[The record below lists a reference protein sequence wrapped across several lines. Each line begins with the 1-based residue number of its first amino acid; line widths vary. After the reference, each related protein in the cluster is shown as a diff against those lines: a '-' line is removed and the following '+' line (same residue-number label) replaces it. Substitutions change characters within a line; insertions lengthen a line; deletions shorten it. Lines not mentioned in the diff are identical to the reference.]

1 MRRIS
6 QVAGILIVGAVLAGA
21 AVAATSG
28 TSLTLVAYS
37 TPKAAYSQL
46 IPAFQNTAAGKDVT
60 FSQSYG
66 PSGTQSQLVLRGL
79 KADVVMFS
87 LYPDMERLVG
97 PGIVAANWNAD
108 AYHGMVTDSVVVLS
122 VRPGNPKHI
131 KGWDDLIKQGVD
143 VITPN
148 PFISGGARWNV
159 MAAYGAQLKA
169 GKSPKQAYDYLVKL
183 FKNVSVQDKSARE
196 SLNTF
201 AGGKGDV
208 LIGYENEAIFA
219 KKNNVPLQYIVPSS
233 TILIENP
240 IAATKSAPPQAK
252 AFVQWLRTPA
262 AQKIWAD
269 NGYRPVVKSV
279 LQQFHFAKPAKLF
292 KITSLG
298 GWNQVQ
304 KKFFDRQSGLMLKVE
319 QAAQGG

>member
-1 MRRIS
+1 MRRIREIVGVVV
-6 QVAGILIVGAVLAGA
+6 VAGVLAG
-21 AVAATSG
+21 VAAAATKG

-37 TPKAAYSQL
+37 TPKAAYAQL
-46 IPAFQNTAAGKDVT
+46 IPAFQATSAGKDVT
-60 FSQSYG
+60 FTQSYG
-66 PSGTQSQLVLRGL
+66 ASGTQSQLVLRGL

-87 LYPDMERLVG
+87 LYPDLQRLVG
-97 PGIVAANWNAD
+97 AGIVASNWNAD
-108 AYHGMVTDSVVVLS
+108 KYHGMVTNSVVVLS

-131 KGWDDLIKQGVD
+131 RGWNDLTKPGVD

-169 GKSPKQAYDYLVKL
+169 GRSSKQAYDYLVKL

-219 KKNNVPLQYIVPSS
+219 KKNNVPLEYVVPSS

-240 IAATKSAPPQAK
+240 LAATKSAPPEAK
-252 AFVQWLRTPA
+252 AFVSWLRTPA
-262 AQKIWAD
+262 AQKIWGN

-279 LQQFHFAKPAKLF
+279 LKQFHFAQPAKLF
-292 KITSLG
+292 KITWLG

-304 KKFFDRQSGLMLKVE
+304 KKFFDRQTGLMLKVE
-319 QAAQGG
+319 QAAQSG